1 MNRLCCMER
10 AIVKAYQ
17 RKYKTKSKVNET
29 VKQTKQI
36 NIPVASDLE
45 GDDVVYILT
54 EDEYNSLSSEDDTVI
69 SELQSSL
76 DSQKQIVNRLNK
88 ELEEYKEREKVA
100 TDILSLNN
108 KLITDNKELNIE
120 LRENDKL
127 INELK
132 LVNQLL
138 LNRGLISRMLNKKVN
153 LNSNTDNVIETR
165 KE

>member
-17 RKYKTKSKVNET
+17 RSYKTKSKVNET

-76 DSQKQIVNRLNK
+76 DSQKQIVNRLTK

>member
-1 MNRLCCMER
+1 MNRICCMER
-10 AIVKAYQ
+10 AIVKAYK
-17 RKYKTKSKVNET
+17 RKYNTKGKVKPSFN
-29 VKQTKQI
+29 VTKQI

-54 EDEYNSLSSEDDTVI
+54 EDEYNSLSSSDDTVI

-76 DSQKQIVNRLNK
+76 DSQKEIVDRLNK

-108 KLITDNKELNIE
+108 KLMTDNKELNIE

-138 LNRGLISRMLNKKVN
+138 LNRSLISRILNKKVN
-153 LNSNTDNVIETR
+153 IFFDEVSAIETD